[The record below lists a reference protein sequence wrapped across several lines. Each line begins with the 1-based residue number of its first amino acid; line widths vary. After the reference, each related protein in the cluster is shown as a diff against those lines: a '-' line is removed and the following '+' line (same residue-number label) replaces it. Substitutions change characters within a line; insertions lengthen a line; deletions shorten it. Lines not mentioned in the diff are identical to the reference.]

1 MKRFIGEIRV
11 EEPTLISDVCKAL
24 EGYPDS
30 GRKYEIEMYENE
42 RGMNRPRDLE
52 PASVVLKIF
61 EVIDA

>member
-11 EEPTLISDVCKAL
+11 EEPTLISDICKAL

-30 GRKYEIEMYENE
+30 GRKYEIEMYESNPD
-42 RGMNRPRDLE
+42 RNRRDFD
-52 PASVVLKIF
+52 PAGSVLLKIF